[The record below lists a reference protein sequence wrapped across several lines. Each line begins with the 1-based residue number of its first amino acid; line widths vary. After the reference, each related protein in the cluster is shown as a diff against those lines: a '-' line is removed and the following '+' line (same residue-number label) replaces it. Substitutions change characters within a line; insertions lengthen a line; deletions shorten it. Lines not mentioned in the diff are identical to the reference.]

1 MTATS
6 TPPATEP
13 PVSLRERK
21 KLATRRLLRRAALD
35 LVAERGLAN
44 VTVEDI
50 AEAAEVSPR
59 TFFNYFPSKEAV
71 LFGGD
76 PDRAAE
82 LREGVASRHQVSRRI
97 DALRVVLARDSEA
110 MADELRSLGGDP
122 ADWLRRMK
130 VARTDPHV
138 RAAHAAQM
146 AMIERAIAEGLAARL
161 GADQETD
168 PYPGVLA
175 AAAVSVVRACLS
187 FWAGSRWRRA
197 RSASSSTRP
206 SRRSR
211 TGSRRTPRCAISRR
225 YPDNVRRPRRDWRQT
240 ACNRKDRQ
248 LMASATPA
256 PAEGPRLPGADAAED
271 GALPDLGRRRILLI
285 IGALMCGMLLAA
297 LDQTIVST
305 ALPTIVGDL
314 GGGSHL
320 AWVVTAYLLA
330 TTVVDPAVGQARRP
344 VRPQGASS
352 RPRSSSS

>member
-1 MTATS
+1 MTVT
-6 TPPATEP
+6 PATGP

-21 KLATRRLLRRAALD
+21 KLATRRLLRRAALE

-59 TFFNYFPSKEAV
+59 TFFNYFPSKESV

-76 PDRAAE
+76 TDRAAE
-82 LREGVASRHQVSRRI
+82 LREGIAVAAPGGSAL
-97 DALRVVLARDSEA
+97 DAVRVVLTRDSET

-168 PYPGVLA
+168 PYPGVVA

-187 FWAGSRWRRA
+187 FWAGSGGATSLGQLIDEAFLSLAAGFPENSDLRRVTVNA
-197 RSASSSTRP
+197 AAANT
-206 SRRSR
+206 
-211 TGSRRTPRCAISRR
+211 
-225 YPDNVRRPRRDWRQT
+225 T
-240 ACNRKDRQ
+240 ADRKD
-248 LMASATPA
+248 
-256 PAEGPRLPGADAAED
+256 
-271 GALPDLGRRRILLI
+271 IN
-285 IGALMCGMLLAA
+285 
-297 LDQTIVST
+297 
-305 ALPTIVGDL
+305 
-314 GGGSHL
+314 
-320 AWVVTAYLLA
+320 
-330 TTVVDPAVGQARRP
+330 
-344 VRPQGASS
+344 
-352 RPRSSSS
+352 

>member
-1 MTATS
+1 MIVAS

-21 KLATRRLLRRAALD
+21 KQATRRLLRRAALG

-76 PDRAAE
+76 PDRAAV
-82 LREGVASRHQVSRRI
+82 LRERVATHAPGEPVI
-97 DALRVVLARDSEA
+97 TALRAVLARDAES

-130 VARTDPHV
+130 AARADPLV

-146 AMIERAIAEGLAARL
+146 AMIERAIAEGIAARL

-187 FWAGSRWRRA
+187 FWTGTSGAVQLGDLIDQAFQALAAGFPEDSALRGATAAPGKRA
-197 RSASSSTRP
+197 SA
-206 SRRSR
+206 
-211 TGSRRTPRCAISRR
+211 
-225 YPDNVRRPRRDWRQT
+225 RQT
-240 ACNRKDRQ
+240 
-248 LMASATPA
+248 
-256 PAEGPRLPGADAAED
+256 
-271 GALPDLGRRRILLI
+271 
-285 IGALMCGMLLAA
+285 
-297 LDQTIVST
+297 
-305 ALPTIVGDL
+305 
-314 GGGSHL
+314 
-320 AWVVTAYLLA
+320 
-330 TTVVDPAVGQARRP
+330 
-344 VRPQGASS
+344 
-352 RPRSSSS
+352 

>member
-6 TPPATEP
+6 TPPATAP

-21 KLATRRLLRRAALD
+21 KLATRRLLRRAALE

-50 AEAAEVSPR
+50 AQAAEVSPR

-76 PDRAAE
+76 PERAAE
-82 LREGVASRHQVSRRI
+82 LRERVAHGAPGRSAL
-97 DALRVVLARDSEA
+97 DALRVVLTQDSEA

-175 AAAVSVVRACLS
+175 AAAVSLVRACLT
-187 FWAGSRWRRA
+187 FWSGSGGGIPLGQIIDEAFAALGSGFPENSDLRRITTNVTPANGTEERTSTDGISHSRA
-197 RSASSSTRP
+197 R
-206 SRRSR
+206 
-211 TGSRRTPRCAISRR
+211 
-225 YPDNVRRPRRDWRQT
+225 
-240 ACNRKDRQ
+240 
-248 LMASATPA
+248 
-256 PAEGPRLPGADAAED
+256 
-271 GALPDLGRRRILLI
+271 
-285 IGALMCGMLLAA
+285 
-297 LDQTIVST
+297 
-305 ALPTIVGDL
+305 
-314 GGGSHL
+314 
-320 AWVVTAYLLA
+320 
-330 TTVVDPAVGQARRP
+330 
-344 VRPQGASS
+344 
-352 RPRSSSS
+352 